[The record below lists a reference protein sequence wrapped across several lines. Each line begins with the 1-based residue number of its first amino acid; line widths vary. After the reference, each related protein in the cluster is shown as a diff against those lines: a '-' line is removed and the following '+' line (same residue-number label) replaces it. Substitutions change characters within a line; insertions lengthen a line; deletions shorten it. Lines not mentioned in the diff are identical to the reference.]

1 MRPVRVLLVHCHP
14 VPDSFSHALRAAVQA
29 GLARAGHE
37 VDLLD
42 LYAEDFRPVL
52 SEEERRRYHD
62 VGPNLAGIEEH
73 VARLKAAEALV
84 FVYPTWW
91 YGLPA
96 ILKGWLDR
104 VWVPGAT
111 FTLTN
116 GPIIGE
122 LQNIRRIA
130 GVTTYGSPWW
140 FMRFF
145 MSHPGKRLITRG
157 LRVLCARGCR
167 VTWLEIDRM
176 DRRTPPELAAYRDKV
191 EATFARW

>member
-1 MRPVRVLLVHCHP
+1 VRVLLVHCHP
-14 VPDSFSHALRAAVQA
+14 VPESFSHALRVAVQA
-29 GLARAGHE
+29 GLSRAGHA

-42 LYAEDFRPVL
+42 LYAEEFRPAL
-52 SEEERRRYHD
+52 SEAERRRYHD
-62 VGPNLAGIEEH
+62 VPANLAGIEDH
-73 VARLKAAEALV
+73 VARLRAADALV

-116 GPIIGE
+116 GPIVGE
-122 LQNIRRIA
+122 LTNIRRIA
-130 GVTTYGSPWW
+130 GVTTFGSPWW

-157 LRVLCARGCR
+157 LRVLCAKGCR

-176 DRRTPPELAAYRDKV
+176 DSRTRADLAAYRDRV
-191 EATFARW
+191 EAAFAAW

>member
-1 MRPVRVLLVHCHP
+1 MRVLLVHCHP
-14 VPDSFSHALRAAVQA
+14 VPESFSHALREAVQA
-29 GLARAGHE
+29 GLTRAGHQ

-42 LYAEDFRPVL
+42 LYVEDFRPAL
-52 SEEERRRYHD
+52 SEAERRQYHD
-62 VGPNLAGIEEH
+62 VPANLAGIEDH
-73 VARLKAAEALV
+73 VARLKAADALV

-111 FTLTN
+111 FTLTS

-157 LRVLCARGCR
+157 LRVLCAKGCQ

-176 DRRTPPELAAYRDKV
+176 DRRTRAELAAYRDRV
-191 EATFARW
+191 EAAFARW